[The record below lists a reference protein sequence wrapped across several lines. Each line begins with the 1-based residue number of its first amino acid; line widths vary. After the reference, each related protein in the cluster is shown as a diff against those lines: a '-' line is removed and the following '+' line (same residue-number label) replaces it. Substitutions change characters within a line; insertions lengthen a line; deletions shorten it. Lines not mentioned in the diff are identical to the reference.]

1 MHTKIAKPEVERYCM
16 PPVSNLA
23 IEKGIFVRRNVGQ
36 LHRRVDL
43 VAQICPGRTCRSI
56 EVTEIIFPAEGAGL
70 RSRIAKDRMI

>member
-1 MHTKIAKPEVERYCM
+1 
-16 PPVSNLA
+16 VSNLA

-43 VAQICPGRTCRSI
+43 VAQICPGRTRRSI

-70 RSRIAKDRMI
+70 R